1 MSYLPKMSYLH
12 HKLNELLTEA
22 EFLIETEFSSY
33 EAETALESLKD
44 IRKKLCG
51 EEEE

>member
-1 MSYLPKMSYLH
+1 MNYLH
-12 HKLNELLTEA
+12 HRLSELLTEA

-33 EAETALESLKD
+33 EAERALESLKD